1 MCTYNK
7 GPVTLYD
14 PQKSTKLCPLTR
26 HYCTP
31 MCAMAVE
38 YNETTQKWLCGLVY
52 RGENGTAYEMV
63 KYQPEE

>member
-1 MCTYNK
+1 MYTYNK

-14 PQKSTKLCPLTR
+14 SKKSTKLCPLTR

-38 YNETTQKWLCGLVY
+38 HESVPEDEWLCGLTVKSDGVIY
-52 RGENGTAYEMV
+52 KSV
-63 KYQPEE
+63 KYQS